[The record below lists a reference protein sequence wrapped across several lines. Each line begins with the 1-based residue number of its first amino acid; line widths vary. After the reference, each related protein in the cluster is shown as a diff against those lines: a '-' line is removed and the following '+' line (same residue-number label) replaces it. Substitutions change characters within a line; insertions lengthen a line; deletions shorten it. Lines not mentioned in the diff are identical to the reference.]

1 MITNNNIMK
10 TYKLTPLDQ
19 LKLEEKQLR
28 EEIKVSEQKMVFQLQ
43 YIHDN
48 WGSMLLKS
56 VSSSIMSKVS
66 DRVESSSPVS
76 SNYLTKSASGGW
88 VNNLGSVANILFSNY
103 KSVGSIGWKIL
114 KPIALTLITK
124 KVTSKLLPRRKRR

>member
-1 MITNNNIMK
+1 MITNNNFMK

-43 YIHDN
+43 YINDN

-56 VSSSIMSKVS
+56 VSSSIMSKVT
-66 DRVESSSPVS
+66 DRADNSSLTS
-76 SNYLTKSASGGW
+76 SNYLTRSTGGGW
-88 VNNLGSVANILFSNY
+88 SSFFLSNY
-103 KSVGSIGWKIL
+103 KSVGSVGWRIL
-114 KPIALTLITK
+114 KPIALTFLTK
-124 KVTSKLLPRRKRR
+124 KVTSKLLPRRKKR

>member
-1 MITNNNIMK
+1 MK

-28 EEIKVSEQKMVFQLQ
+28 EEIKISEQKMVFQLQ
-43 YIHDN
+43 YINDN

-56 VSSSIMSKVS
+56 VSSSIMSKVT

-76 SNYLTKSASGGW
+76 SNYLTRSTGGGW
-88 VNNLGSVANILFSNY
+88 GNFFLSNY
-103 KSVGSIGWKIL
+103 KSVGSMGWRFL
-114 KPIALTLITK
+114 KPIALTFLTK
-124 KVTSKLLPRRKRR
+124 KVTSKLLPKRRKR

>member
-1 MITNNNIMK
+1 MK

-28 EEIKVSEQKMVFQLQ
+28 EEIKISEQKMVFQLQ
-43 YIHDN
+43 YINDN

-56 VSSSIMSKVS
+56 ISSSIMNKVT

-76 SNYLTKSASGGW
+76 NTSYLTRTSGGGGGW
-88 VNNLGSVANILFSNY
+88 GSFFLSNY
-103 KSVGSIGWKIL
+103 KSVGSMGWRIL
-114 KPIALTLITK
+114 KPIALTFITK
-124 KVTSKLLPRRKRR
+124 KATSKLFPRRKRR

>member
-28 EEIKVSEQKMVFQLQ
+28 EEIKISEQKMVFQLQ
-43 YIHDN
+43 YINDN

-56 VSSSIMSKVS
+56 VSSSIMSKVT

-76 SNYLTKSASGGW
+76 SNYLTKSSGGGW
-88 VNNLGSVANILFSNY
+88 GKLLLSNY
-103 KSVGSIGWKIL
+103 KSVGSVGWRLL
-114 KPIALTLITK
+114 KPIALTFLTK
-124 KVTSKLLPRRKRR
+124 KVTSKLLPKRRKR

>member
-10 TYKLTPLDQ
+10 AYKLTPLDQ

-56 VSSSIMSKVS
+56 VSSSIMSKVT

-76 SNYLTKSASGGW
+76 SNYLTRSTGGGW
-88 VNNLGSVANILFSNY
+88 GNFFFSNY
-103 KSVGSIGWKIL
+103 KSVGSIGWRIL
-114 KPIALTLITK
+114 RPIALTFLTK
-124 KVTSKLLPRRKRR
+124 KVTSKLLPKRRRR